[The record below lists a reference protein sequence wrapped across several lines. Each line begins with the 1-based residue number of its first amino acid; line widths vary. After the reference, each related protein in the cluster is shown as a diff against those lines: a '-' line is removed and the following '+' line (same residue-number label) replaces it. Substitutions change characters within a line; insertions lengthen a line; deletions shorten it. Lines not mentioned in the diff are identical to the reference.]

1 VTRTNIVGATYYFN
15 EDDDVT
21 VPTDSSDIVDSSLAD
36 TLAELSFLIHAALAE
51 ATAGH
56 DLSIIQTRLLG
67 ILRDREP
74 TMNELGAHLN
84 LDKSSITGLVDRA
97 ERRGLVRR
105 TTSSRDRRAVHVGIT
120 DAGREVA
127 DRVATKFNH
136 RITAITA
143 RLTSADRTRLMTLTT
158 RLLRADPRP

>member
-1 VTRTNIVGATYYFN
+1 VTP
-15 EDDDVT
+15 
-21 VPTDSSDIVDSSLAD
+21 PTDGDQASDLSLVDALAQ
-36 TLAELSFLIHAALAE
+36 LSFLVQGALID

-74 TMNELGAHLN
+74 TMNELGGYLG

-105 TTSSRDRRAVHVGIT
+105 TASTRDRRAVQVSITDEGRHVG
-120 DAGREVA
+120 ELVA
-127 DRVATKFNH
+127 LKFEQ
-136 RITAITA
+136 RIAAITGRLTNAERA
-143 RLTSADRTRLMTLTT
+143 RLATLATRISGSA
-158 RLLRADPRP
+158 

>member
-1 VTRTNIVGATYYFN
+1 VTR
-15 EDDDVT
+15 
-21 VPTDSSDIVDSSLAD
+21 PTDGARRGDPSLIDA
-36 TLAELSFLIHAALAE
+36 LAQLSFVIQGALAE

-105 TTSSRDRRAVHVGIT
+105 TGSSRDRRVVQVSIT
-120 DAGREVA
+120 AAGR
-127 DRVATKFNH
+127 RVAEQISGLFEY
-136 RITAITA
+136 RMTAITA
-143 RLTSADRTRLMTLTT
+143 RLTGAERTRLRTLAT
-158 RLLRADPRP
+158 RLLPGDQDP